1 MDALWITLVNWLHGL
16 GLHAGTGVVNEVG
29 GQVVEGVSAAAS
41 QLDMPSLLALA
52 AALGWVS
59 GFRLYAVVFIVGM
72 AGWVGWIPLPEGLQV
87 LQHPA
92 MLAASGALLFVEF
105 FADKIAWLDSIWDG
119 LHTLIRPVG
128 GALLAL
134 AVVDSADPTWQVI
147 AFLLGGGAAFASHA
161 TKASARAAVNTSPEP
176 FSNVVV
182 STVEDVA
189 TGGLLILAFANPV
202 AALIVAL
209 VLLGLAIWGL
219 WAGYRAFRR
228 MFPKPAPTP
237 TRQLPPEQT
246 EVPPSP
252 TQK

>member
-1 MDALWITLVNWLHGL
+1 MGIIEIL
-16 GLHAGTGVVNEVG
+16 GLAG
-29 GQVVEGVSAAAS
+29 S
-41 QLDMPSLLALA
+41 LSLLSGWRFYLTIFATGLA
-52 AALGWVS
+52 MH
-59 GFRLYAVVFIVGM
+59 FNIV
-72 AGWVGWIPLPEGLQV
+72 PLPENLQMLDV
-87 LQHPA
+87 LANPWVLGISA
-92 MLAASGALLFVEF
+92 IGAVAEF

-182 STVEDVA
+182 STVEDVV

-252 TQK
+252 PQK